1 MPPGCPTDMY
11 AQIIGVSC
19 DAWSKVVIDTLVGL
33 DDILSKCSS
42 LNCED
47 VLLKVNA
54 RELCKI
60 ANIEIENI
68 LVQSESVAFI
78 PIETVK
84 LAASKVFENYKGLT
98 YIAATDGPFPATF
111 ISRSGESC
119 CTVKIPDLPRPM
131 ISPIGSGDTVSAGT
145 LSYWSASA
153 GSDVGEALGAFQWGV
168 ACASVSCMNA
178 ANAVFSVDEATAIRG
193 KIVTKEIEY

>member
-1 MPPGCPTDMY
+1 MPPGCPTDLY
-11 AQIIGVSC
+11 ARIIGVSC
-19 DAWSKVVIDTLVGL
+19 DVWSKVVIDTLVGL
-33 DDILSKCSS
+33 DEILSTCSS

-60 ANIEIENI
+60 ANVDIHDILARSENT
-68 LVQSESVAFI
+68 AFI
-78 PIETVK
+78 PVETVK
-84 LAASKVFENYKGLT
+84 LAASKVFSKYEGLT

-111 ISRSGESC
+111 ISRSGEGSC
-119 CTVKIPDLPRPM
+119 IVQMPELPRPLM
-131 ISPIGSGDTVSAGT
+131 SPIGSGDTVSAGT

-168 ACASVSCMNA
+168 ACASASCMNT
-178 ANAVFSVDEATAIRG
+178 ANAVFSIDDASAIRS
-193 KIVTKEIEY
+193 KIVTKEVR